1 MSTGDIAFII
11 AVATFVGGSLVGLAQ
26 LRKSGDEA
34 RKTAADAT
42 SVIIGASALVV
53 KQLREQIDDLAVRL
67 DESESRILHLETSVS
82 TWENWADRVLAVLD
96 KSFSMLGV
104 EQADRVDDDI
114 KKIKRARPRRAK
126 VEDTDDRQDSSSK

>member
-1 MSTGDIAFII
+1 MNTGDIAFII

-82 TWENWADRVLAVLD
+82 TWENWADRVIGVLD
-96 KSFSMLGV
+96 KSFSMLGA
-104 EQADRVDDDI
+104 EQADRVDEDI
-114 KKIKRARPRRAK
+114 KKIKRARPRRVK
-126 VEDTDDRQDSSSK
+126 IEGPDDKQDISSK